1 MRENRHSGRRMK
13 KLFCMIVVPI
23 VLISGFTIFAIYNH
37 KSIKS
42 AENNFIPSEIT
53 NAVQENEDGNEN
65 PISQKDLTWTLDGGN
80 HYTATKAVK
89 ILNVDVAGK
98 NNTDAY
104 IRVCMIPRWVRTVQ
118 ETDTSQ
124 EAEIDVTNVAGY
136 TEFGN
141 ITDIK
146 IDENTNTYTMGDIKF
161 KLADNWS
168 ANWIYNEKDG
178 YFYYKKIV
186 PPGDT
191 TEMLLENVS
200 ISKEKYE
207 RIDEDVFLRV
217 DIISDSIQT
226 EGGALDARWAASGIT
241 IDTTDASRPLI
252 KKE

>member
-1 MRENRHSGRRMK
+1 MRENRYSKSRLK
-13 KLFCMIVVPI
+13 KLFCIIAVPI

-53 NAVQENEDGNEN
+53 NAVQENGDDNEN
-65 PISQKDLTWTLDGGN
+65 PVSQKTLTWTLDGGN
-80 HYTATKAVK
+80 YYTATKEVK
-89 ILNVDVAGK
+89 ILNVDVAGE
-98 NNTDAY
+98 NHTDAY
-104 IRVCMIPRWVRTVQ
+104 IRVCMIPRWVRTVR
-118 ETDTSQ
+118 ETDTSH
-124 EAEIDVTNVAGY
+124 ETEIDVTNAAGY
-136 TEFGN
+136 TGFGN

-146 IDENTNTYTMGDIKF
+146 IDENTNTYTMGDIEF
-161 KLADNWS
+161 KLADDWS

-186 PPGDT
+186 PPGGT
-191 TEMLLENVS
+191 TEILLENVS

-207 RIDEDVFLRV
+207 RIDEDIFLRV

-241 IDTTDASRPLI
+241 IDTTDASGLLI